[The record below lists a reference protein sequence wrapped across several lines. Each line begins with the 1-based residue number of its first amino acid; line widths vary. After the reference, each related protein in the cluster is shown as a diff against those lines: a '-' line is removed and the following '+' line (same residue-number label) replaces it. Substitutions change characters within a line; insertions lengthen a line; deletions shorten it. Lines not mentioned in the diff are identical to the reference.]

1 MKRAL
6 LVLALALLLLPAA
19 SGCQALRCKTG
30 ENKCGRPGCGGLLK
44 NIFCCRLK
52 QPGGPADTP
61 TAGYPYY
68 TVRGPR
74 DFLME
79 NPPPLGP

>member
-6 LVLALALLLLPAA
+6 FILALALMLLPTAG
-19 SGCQALRCKTG
+19 GCCALRNNTG

-44 NIFCCRLK
+44 NLFCCRTRE
-52 QPGGPADTP
+52 PGGPGDTP
-61 TAGYPYY
+61 TYGYPYY